1 MKLFG
6 FNISKDKLEGET
18 FQSFSTPFATVG
30 GANLSLPHVDGIYRE
45 GTYVP
50 FGSNNLYPQLINQL
64 YFTSPLHSSVTDFK
78 CNSTLGG
85 GYELKVE
92 GLTTKQR
99 VDVEAFK
106 SRLKLDKTIKNV
118 TLDVI
123 LHKRVYFIGTKL
135 KTGAKI
141 KRRVCPSKVRNNKN
155 KSIYFLCDD
164 WSKLLNVSTIKRYK
178 DTAIGEDFIY
188 CYEMDSVGQDIYS
201 LPSYTSANNWM
212 FLDGEMSYLQKSSI
226 LNSIF
231 PSFAAKFPKK
241 PQGSDEM
248 NMIKTTLEKLKGAE
262 NAGKVAAFFA
272 NRPEDLPTFETIAT
286 NSNDNLFQ
294 NTTESIDSKICQ
306 AHVIDPILM
315 GIRVSGKLGSGSDI
329 KQAYVIFEKNTIMPL
344 RNEIESIFN
353 ELFKLSNMEA
363 KLNINDFQIINETI
377 IETDDEVAGGT
388 IDALN
393 SMSPLVA
400 TKVLETLT
408 PNEIR
413 ALAGLLPVEGGD
425 LQTPKL

>member
-18 FQSFSTPFATVG
+18 FQTFSTPFTTIG
-30 GANLSLPHVDGIYRE
+30 GANLSLPKVDGIYRE
-45 GTYVP
+45 GTYTP
-50 FGSNNLYPQLINQL
+50 FGSDNLYPQLLNQL
-64 YFTSPLHSSVTDFK
+64 YYTSPLHASITDFK
-78 CNSTLGG
+78 CNATLGG
-85 GYELKVE
+85 GFKLEDEK
-92 GLTTKQR
+92 LTTKEK

-106 SRLKLDKTIKNV
+106 ARIKFDRTVKSVLLDLIIHN
-118 TLDVI
+118 
-123 LHKRVYFIGTKL
+123 RVYFIGKKTKD
-135 KTGAKI
+135 GAKI
-141 KRRVCPSKVRNNKN
+141 KHRYCPSKVRNNKN
-155 KSIYFLCDD
+155 KDIYYICDD
-164 WSKLLNVSTIKRYK
+164 WSKLLNVSVIHEYK
-178 DTAIGEDFIY
+178 HAKVGEDFLF
-188 CYEMDSVGQDIYS
+188 CYELDSVGQDIYS
-201 LPSYTSANNWM
+201 LPSYTSANNWI
-212 FLDGEMSYLQKSSI
+212 FLDGEMSYLQKSNI

-231 PSFAAKFPKK
+231 PAFAAKFPKK

-248 NMIKTTLEKLKGAE
+248 AMIKTTLEKLKGAE

-272 NRPEDLPTFETIAT
+272 NRPEDLPSFETITT

-344 RNEIESIFN
+344 REEVEKIFN
-353 ELFKLSNMEA
+353 SIFKLSG
-363 KLNINDFQIINETI
+363 LNTSLTINDYQIINETI
-377 IETDDEVAGGT
+377 IETDDEQASGT

-413 ALAGLLPVEGGD
+413 ALAGLVPIEGGD
-425 LQTPKL
+425 NNTAE